1 MNSIANIKKQDGQF
15 IGVNLTLFAEV
26 WQGFKPLAGF
36 RFKLTTNGGV
46 CLALQIDY
54 DECEISNI

>member
-36 RFKLTTNGGV
+36 RFKLTTNGGA
-46 CLALQIDY
+46 CLTLQIDY
-54 DECEISNI
+54 N